1 MRTHINLYMVV
12 FITTVI
18 STGLTAQDSIEEITV
33 TSSYVTH
40 SDDQANDP
48 IHVLSEEE
56 LETNSTQSL
65 GETID
70 SLLGVSSADYGA
82 AVGQPIIR
90 GMSGTRVKVLNLS
103 LIHI

>member
-40 SDDQANDP
+40 SDDQA
-48 IHVLSEEE
+48 
-56 LETNSTQSL
+56 
-65 GETID
+65 
-70 SLLGVSSADYGA
+70 
-82 AVGQPIIR
+82 
-90 GMSGTRVKVLNLS
+90 LS